1 MLIVTKNPPTVIQE
15 LAKVP
20 VDVEW
25 GGIVRKSFWKGV
37 KHYDL
42 LGSLRGAVVEASPI
56 GRLVAGATAWLNRNG
71 GDLAACFAVGKE
83 PWVGIT
89 ASNVMQGRLRVF
101 CGMVEGDVRLVTECV
116 VGANYTTHFDLHAE
130 SKALAAGWI
139 QAATKLDAIRS
150 VLKSH
155 RLLRSDVD
163 NLLMDAARKKFL
175 PSKYVLGVDHLF
187 REQPDSTAWDMLR
200 AWSLGT
206 TATPPHDQMAAL
218 LIFGRMLLKKCPNY
232 KESA

>member
-1 MLIVTKNPPTVIQE
+1 MLIVTKTPHTPLPE

-20 VDVEW
+20 TDVEW
-25 GGIVRKSFWKGV
+25 GGVVRKSFWKGTS
-37 KHYDL
+37 HYDL
-42 LGSLRGAVVEASPI
+42 LESLRFAV
-56 GRLVAGATAWLNRNG
+56 GRAADRPTGTPVAWLNRNG
-71 GDLAACFAVGKE
+71 GDLAACFSAGKE

-101 CGMVEGDVRLVTECV
+101 CGLVEGDVRLVTECV
-116 VGANYTTHFDLHAE
+116 VGANYTTHFDLRAE
-130 SKALAAGWI
+130 SGALAAGWV
-139 QAATKLDAIRS
+139 QAAGKLDVVRS

-218 LIFGRMLLKKCPNY
+218 LIFGRLLLKKCPNY